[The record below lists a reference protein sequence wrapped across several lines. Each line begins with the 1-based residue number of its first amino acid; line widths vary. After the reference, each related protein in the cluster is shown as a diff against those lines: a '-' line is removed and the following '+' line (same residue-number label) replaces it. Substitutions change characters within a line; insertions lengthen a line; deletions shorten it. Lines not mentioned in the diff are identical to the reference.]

1 MQSSYHA
8 KRETIWKGKGI
19 IVEIRVSQILKNT
32 NFGYTRNITHFEGVE
47 GLVMQEFTIWEA
59 FNGLELSEN

>member
-1 MQSSYHA
+1 M
-8 KRETIWKGKGI
+8 
-19 IVEIRVSQILKNT
+19 EIRVSQILKNT